1 MSANIE
7 IIRNALG
14 LTREKFCQEIGISKY
29 GYKNY
34 VEGKRIY
41 PIRRAIELANKYG
54 FSLDWFY
61 LNDGEVSSDRLKAV
75 IQFRKNANGG
85 EK

>member
-1 MSANIE
+1 MAKNIE

-29 GYKNY
+29 NYKNY

-41 PIRRAIELANKYG
+41 PIRRAIELAKKYG

-61 LNDGEVSSDRLKAV
+61 LNDGEVTNDSLAAV
-75 IQFRKNANGG
+75 IQFRKNAKGG
-85 EK
+85 E